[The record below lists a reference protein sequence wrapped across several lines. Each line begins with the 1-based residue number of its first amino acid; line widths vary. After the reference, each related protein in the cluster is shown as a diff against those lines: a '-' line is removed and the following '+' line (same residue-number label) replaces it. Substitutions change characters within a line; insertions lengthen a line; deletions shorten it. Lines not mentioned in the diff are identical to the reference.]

1 MFMLKTYNRWSQQT
15 CGTDTTK
22 FKTAGS
28 ALLAGQLSPYASDVS
43 LEIQFTRAGIHLPQ
57 LGLWL
62 DARKRQRGSERVF
75 VSHAHA
81 DHIAAHDDVL
91 LTNATSLFMRT
102 RLPGKRREHILNFGE
117 RMEFQFAQEKFHL
130 TAVPAGHILGSAM
143 AFIEWR
149 GETLLYTGDFKLRH
163 SLAAER
169 PEVRRADLLIM
180 ETTFGL
186 PRYQFPP
193 EQTVRG
199 DIVKFC
205 HDALADGATPVL
217 YGYSLG
223 KSQEILRGLA
233 DEGLPIQS
241 QRDVRKMT
249 KLYEKLGMNFP
260 PHDAFDAESAHGKVV
275 IAPPNSLKTMQKISL
290 GKIRTAAITG
300 WAMDSSCR
308 FRSGTD
314 AAFPLSDHADYD
326 GLLELVKQVQPKK
339 VFTVHGFTREFA
351 QALRAQGVDAIAPG
365 WHEQMALL

>member
-1 MFMLKTYNRWSQQT
+1 M
-15 CGTDTTK
+15 
-22 FKTAGS
+22 
-28 ALLAGQLSPYASDVS
+28 S

-62 DARKRQRGSERVF
+62 DARKRTRGPERGF

-81 DHIAAHDDVL
+81 DHLGAHDEAI
-91 LTNATSLFMRT
+91 LTAATALFMHT
-102 RLPGKRREHILNFGE
+102 RLPGRRREHHLEFGA
-117 RMEFQFAQEKFHL
+117 RTEFQFGQETFYL
-130 TAVPAGHILGSAM
+130 TALPAGHILGSAM

-149 GETLLYTGDFKLRH
+149 GESLFYTGDFKLRP
-163 SLAAER
+163 SLAAEK

-193 EQTVRG
+193 EETVRA

-205 HDALADGATPVL
+205 RETLADGATPVL

-223 KSQEILRGLA
+223 KSQEILRGLTDA
-233 DEGLPIQS
+233 GLPVML

-249 KLYEKLGMNFP
+249 KLYEKLGINFP
-260 PHDAFDAESAHGKVV
+260 AHEAFEPEAARGKVI
-275 IAPPNSLKTMQKISL
+275 IAPPNSLKTMQKFALDPMRS
-290 GKIRTAAITG
+290 AAITG

-308 FRSGTD
+308 YRSGTD

-326 GLLELVKQVQPKK
+326 GLLELVKRVQPKK
-339 VFTVHGFTREFA
+339 VFTIHGFTREFA
-351 QALRAQGVDAIAPG
+351 QTLRAQGVDAVAPG

>member
-1 MFMLKTYNRWSQQT
+1 MR
-15 CGTDTTK
+15 
-22 FKTAGS
+22 
-28 ALLAGQLSPYASDVS
+28 VS

-62 DARKRQRGSERVF
+62 DATKRQRGGERVF

-81 DHIAAHDDVL
+81 DHIAAHDEVM
-91 LTNATSLFMRT
+91 LTEATSLFMRT
-102 RLPGKRREHILNFGE
+102 RLPGKRREHILDFGT
-117 RMEFQFAQEKFHL
+117 RTEFQFERETFHL
-130 TAVPAGHILGSAM
+130 TVIPAGHILGSAM

-149 GETLLYTGDFKLRH
+149 GETLLYTGDFKLRP
-163 SLAAER
+163 SLAAEK
-169 PEVRRADLLIM
+169 PESCRADTLIM

-186 PRYQFPP
+186 PRYQFPS
-193 EQTVRG
+193 EESVRA

-205 HDALADGATPVL
+205 RDALADGATPVL

-233 DEGLPIQS
+233 DIRVPIQLH
-241 QRDVRKMT
+241 RDVRKMT
-249 KLYEKLGMNFP
+249 KLYEKLGMKFP
-260 PHDAFDAESAHGKVV
+260 AHEAFDPETARGKVI
-275 IAPPNSLKTMQKISL
+275 IAPPNSLKTMQKITL
-290 GKIRTAAITG
+290 GKTRTAAITG

-326 GLLELVKQVQPKK
+326 GLLKLVKLVQPKK

-351 QALRAQGVDAIAPG
+351 QTLRAQGVDAVAPG

>member
-1 MFMLKTYNRWSQQT
+1 V
-15 CGTDTTK
+15 C
-22 FKTAGS
+22 
-28 ALLAGQLSPYASDVS
+28 VS
-43 LEIQFTRAGIHLPQ
+43 LEIQFTHAGVHLPQ

-81 DHIAAHDDVL
+81 DHIAAHDEVM
-91 LTNATSLFMRT
+91 LTEPTALFMRT
-102 RLPGKRREHILNFGE
+102 RLPGRRREHILNFGE
-117 RMEFQFAQEKFHL
+117 RTEFQFEAEQFHI
-130 TAVPAGHILGSAM
+130 TALPAGHILGSAM

-149 GETLLYTGDFKLRH
+149 GETLLYTGDFKLRE
-163 SLAAER
+163 SLAAE
-169 PEVRRADLLIM
+169 PPQACRADTLIM

-199 DIVKFC
+199 DIAQFC
-205 HDALADGATPVL
+205 RDALADGATPVL
-217 YGYSLG
+217 YAYSLG
-223 KSQEILRGLA
+223 KSQEILLGLA
-233 DEGLPIQS
+233 YFGTPIQLH
-241 QRDVRKMT
+241 RDVRKMT
-249 KLYEKLGMNFP
+249 KLYEKLGMIFP
-260 PHDAFDAESAHGKVV
+260 AHEAFDAETALGKAI
-275 IAPPNSLKTMQKISL
+275 IAPPNSLKTMQKETL

-326 GLLELVKQVQPKK
+326 GLLELVKRVQPKK

-351 QALRAQGVDAIAPG
+351 QTLRAQGVDAVAPG

>member
-1 MFMLKTYNRWSQQT
+1 
-15 CGTDTTK
+15 
-22 FKTAGS
+22 
-28 ALLAGQLSPYASDVS
+28 VS

-62 DARKRQRGSERVF
+62 DARKRTRGPERGF

-81 DHIAAHDDVL
+81 DHLGAHDEVM
-91 LTNATSLFMRT
+91 LTEATALFMRT
-102 RLPGKRREHILNFGE
+102 RLPGRRREHHLKFCA
-117 RMEFQFAQEKFHL
+117 RTEFQFGQETFHL
-130 TAVPAGHILGSAM
+130 TALPAGHILGSAM

-149 GETLLYTGDFKLRH
+149 GQSLLYTGDFKLRP
-163 SLAAER
+163 SLAAEK
-169 PEVRRADLLIM
+169 PEACSADLLIM

-186 PRYQFPP
+186 PRYHFPP
-193 EQTVRG
+193 EETVRA

-205 HDALADGATPVL
+205 REALKAGATPVL

-233 DEGLPIQS
+233 DTGLPVRL

-260 PHDAFDAESAHGKVV
+260 AHEAFEPETARGKVIV
-275 IAPPNSLKTMQKISL
+275 APPNSLKTLQKFALHPMRS
-290 GKIRTAAITG
+290 AAITG

-308 FRSGTD
+308 YRSGTD

-326 GLLELVKQVQPKK
+326 GLLELVKLVQPKK

-351 QALRAQGVDAIAPG
+351 QTLRAQGIDAIAPG
-365 WHEQMALL
+365 WHEQLALL